1 MKITIEAAGIELT
14 PALRTFIENKLKSL
28 VKLVEKLEGKGEAE
42 IVLEVSRTTKH
53 HHKGLVFRAKG
64 NLKFGKTLLRA
75 EATGES
81 LRAAV
86 DILKDE
92 LKREIVGFKE
102 RFTALAK
109 RGARSVKKDIRLSK
123 DARFYRKGR
132 IWDEGS

>member
-1 MKITIEAAGIELT
+1 MKITIEAAGTELT
-14 PALRTFIENKLKSL
+14 PALKIFIESKLKPL

-42 IVLEVSRTTKH
+42 IVLEVSRTTRH

-75 EATGES
+75 EANGES
-81 LRAAV
+81 IRAAV

-102 RFTALAK
+102 RFSVLAK
-109 RGARSVKKDIRLSK
+109 RGARSAKKYIRLSK
-123 DARFYRKGR
+123 DARF
-132 IWDEGS
+132 

>member
-1 MKITIEAAGIELT
+1 MKITIEAAGTELT
-14 PALRTFIENKLKSL
+14 PALKIFIESKFKPL

-42 IVLEVSRTTKH
+42 IVLEVSRTTRH

-75 EATGES
+75 EANGES
-81 LRAAV
+81 IRAAV

-102 RFTALAK
+102 RFSVLAK
-109 RGARSVKKDIRLSK
+109 RGARSAKKYIRLSK
-123 DARFYRKGR
+123 DARF
-132 IWDEGS
+132 